1 MQMDVNGQ
9 RDNNVNVKRAIS
21 ETDMTRT
28 DAIQKLR
35 QLQGERDRKTH
46 MVDELKD
53 DLSKKLS
60 LVKQLEQE
68 QYHAQEKLAELEH
81 QIQGLSREA
90 LQDNAQI
97 DDINRVIARLT
108 DERDDLQRKLEQLN
122 RTYDNCV
129 VEISRERAQ
138 MEGHNRHH
146 NKLLVAKVTFSLLEH
161 MFQKRK

>member
-1 MQMDVNGQ
+1 M
-9 RDNNVNVKRAIS
+9 
-21 ETDMTRT
+21 
-28 DAIQKLR
+28 
-35 QLQGERDRKTH
+35 
-46 MVDELKD
+46 
-53 DLSKKLS
+53 
-60 LVKQLEQE
+60 
-68 QYHAQEKLAELEH
+68 EH